1 VNSLLVKV
9 ANFSAIAVWL
19 FGILFVA
26 DVLALIV
33 YVFRSGR
40 VDEEEGRVVT
50 EHTPQTPLSGN
61 NPNAPKGGVSVA
73 GKYWSK
79 KKVLVSR
86 SLFVSEM
93 SLVDGTATKSQ
104 RFFVHIIQ
112 LWFLLLWLAF
122 VFGVLTLLPS
132 DPGFALPALFILIC
146 GSICGVT
153 AIRRGRADALR
164 KLEQKRNSRKPRQKL

>member
-9 ANFSAIAVWL
+9 ANFSAIAVRL

-50 EHTPQTPLSGN
+50 EHTPLSGN

-93 SLVDGTATKSQ
+93 SLVDGTATKTQ

-132 DPGFALPALFILIC
+132 DPAFALPALFILIC

-153 AIRRGRADALR
+153 AFRRGRADALR
-164 KLEQKRNSRKPRQKL
+164 KLEHKRNSRNPRQKL